1 MLVSNFM
8 MSQPG
13 YQKIVI
19 LILSNI
25 VRNKDNQTKK
35 FGQLIES
42 NMRNII
48 YSKMI
53 HKIWWRK

>member
-1 MLVSNFM
+1 M

-19 LILSNI
+19 HILFNNL
-25 VRNKDNQTKK
+25 RNKDNQTKK

-42 NMRNII
+42 NLRNII
-48 YSKMI
+48 YLKMI